1 MLSKLWKYIR
11 HRFVPYNTTIQDH
24 HTMKLQTFSCPFS
37 FSNPQA
43 SHFIVVCSCMVV
55 LYGTNLCLMYFQSLD
70 SINRLRR
77 ILSLDSINR
86 LRRILNSLFYVY
98 FTVFDTHYPML
109 SCTHRVA
116 NLLYGS
122 LVW

>member
-43 SHFIVVCSCMVV
+43 SHFIVLCSCMVV

-70 SINRLRR
+70 SINWLRS
-77 ILSLDSINR
+77 ILSLDSIDR
-86 LRRILNSLFYVY
+86 LRRIPNSLFYVY

>member
-24 HTMKLQTFSCPFS
+24 HIMKLQTFSCPFS

-43 SHFIVVCSCMVV
+43 SHFIVLCSCMVV

-86 LRRILNSLFYVY
+86 LRRIPNSLFYVY

>member
-1 MLSKLWKYIR
+1 L
-11 HRFVPYNTTIQDH
+11 
-24 HTMKLQTFSCPFS
+24 
-37 FSNPQA
+37 
-43 SHFIVVCSCMVV
+43 CSCMVV
-55 LYGTNLCLMYFQSLD
+55 LYGTNLCLMYFPSLDSINRLRRILSLD

>member
-43 SHFIVVCSCMVV
+43 SHFIVLCSCMVV
-55 LYGTNLCLMYFQSLD
+55 LYGTNLCLMYFPSLD

>member
-43 SHFIVVCSCMVV
+43 SHFIVLCSCMVV

>member
-43 SHFIVVCSCMVV
+43 SHFIVFCSCMVV
-55 LYGTNLCLMYFQSLD
+55 LYGTNLCLMYFPSLD

>member
-1 MLSKLWKYIR
+1 L
-11 HRFVPYNTTIQDH
+11 
-24 HTMKLQTFSCPFS
+24 
-37 FSNPQA
+37 
-43 SHFIVVCSCMVV
+43 CSCMVV
-55 LYGTNLCLMYFQSLD
+55 LYGTNLCLMYFPSLD

-86 LRRILNSLFYVY
+86 LRRIPNSLFYVY

-116 NLLYGS
+116 NLLYVS

>member
-1 MLSKLWKYIR
+1 MLSKLRKYIR

-43 SHFIVVCSCMVV
+43 SHFIVLCSCMVV
-55 LYGTNLCLMYFQSLD
+55 LYGTNLCLMYFPSLD

>member
-43 SHFIVVCSCMVV
+43 SHFIVLCSCMVV
-55 LYGTNLCLMYFQSLD
+55 LYGTNLCLMYFPSLD

-86 LRRILNSLFYVY
+86 LRRIPNSLFYVY

>member
-43 SHFIVVCSCMVV
+43 SHFIVLCSCMVV

-86 LRRILNSLFYVY
+86 LRRIPNSLFYVY

>member
-43 SHFIVVCSCMVV
+43 SHFIVLCSCMVV

-77 ILSLDSINR
+77 ILSLDSIDR
-86 LRRILNSLFYVY
+86 LRRIPNSLFYVY